1 MVREDG
7 GMIPEYPLLDGNRL
21 PAIGLGTY
29 GLNEQSGIE
38 AISTAI
44 GDGYR
49 LIDTAY
55 NYGNEDVV
63 GEAIHRSGVDRSDLV
78 VTTKLPGRHHGFEE
92 TLASFEESR
101 VRLDLEWVDLYLIHW
116 PNPRIDKYVE
126 SWKAMIRLR
135 EKGLVR
141 SIGVS
146 NFTEPMLGRLERE
159 TGVVPVVNQVELH
172 PYFPQRELRAYH
184 AEHGIR
190 TESWSPLGRKSDLLN
205 EPVLAD
211 IASARGLTVPQVVL
225 RWHVQQGSVPIP
237 KSSDAA
243 RRRANLDVF
252 SFELTD
258 AELAAIAGLERGRI
272 WGADPDTHEE
282 L

>member
-1 MVREDG
+1 
-7 GMIPEYPLLDGNRL
+7 MIPEYPLLDGNRL

>member
-1 MVREDG
+1 MSLPSYALR
-7 GMIPEYPLLDGNRL
+7 DGNTI

-29 GLNEQSGIE
+29 GLNEQVGVE
-38 AISTAI
+38 AISDAI

-49 LIDTAY
+49 LLDTAY

-63 GEAIHRSGVDRSDLV
+63 GEAIRRSGVDRSDLV
-78 VTTKLPGRHHGFEE
+78 VATKLPGRHHGFDE
-92 TLASFEESR
+92 TIASFEESR
-101 VRLDLEWVDLYLIHW
+101 ARLDLDWVDLYLIHW
-116 PNPRIDKYVE
+116 PNPSVDKFVD

-146 NFTEPMLGRLERE
+146 NFTAPMLDRLEHE

-172 PYFPQRELRAYH
+172 PYFSQRELRGYH

-205 EPVLAD
+205 EPVLTE
-211 IASARGLTVPQVVL
+211 IAARLGRSVPQVVL
-225 RWHVQQGSVPIP
+225 RWHVQLGSVPIP
-237 KSSDAA
+237 KSSQAD

-252 SFELTD
+252 SFELSEAD
-258 AELAAIAGLERGRI
+258 VAAIDGLERGRI

>member
-1 MVREDG
+1 
-7 GMIPEYPLLDGNRL
+7 MIPQYALHDGNTL

-63 GEAIHRSGVDRSDLV
+63 GEAIRRSGVDRSDLV
-78 VTTKLPGRHHGFEE
+78 IATKLPGRHHGFEE

-101 VRLDLEWVDLYLIHW
+101 AKLDLDWVDLYLIHW

-146 NFTEPMLGRLERE
+146 NFTQAMLERLERE

-172 PYFPQRELRAYH
+172 PYFPQGDLRGYH

-190 TESWSPLGRKSDLLN
+190 TESWSPLGRKSDLLG

-211 IASARGLTVPQVVL
+211 IAGARGLTVPQVVL
-225 RWHVQQGSVPIP
+225 RWHVQLGSVPIP

-252 SFELTD
+252 SFELGD
-258 AELAAIAGLERGRI
+258 DEMAAISGLERGRI